1 MEKEKK
7 GILQNAQE
15 AIAKNVLGKNACDT
29 GKKVWFE
36 LDAKLPQAVG
46 AIVNDEPRVTQ
57 FKQMVQQLSFTDK
70 YALCAYLKQKI
81 HEFTYE
87 RDDFLTGR
95 EEQYISKWTQIYQQ
109 HLDAIA

>member
-1 MEKEKK
+1 MEKKDFVQITQEL
-7 GILQNAQE
+7 IAQ
-15 AIAKNVLGKNACDT
+15 KTLGKNACT
-29 GKKVWFE
+29 VGEKVWLE

-46 AIVNDEPRVTQ
+46 AIVNDEPRVSQ

-70 YALCAYLKQKI
+70 YALCSYLKQKVY
-81 HEFTYE
+81 ELEYE

-109 HLDAIA
+109 HLEAIS